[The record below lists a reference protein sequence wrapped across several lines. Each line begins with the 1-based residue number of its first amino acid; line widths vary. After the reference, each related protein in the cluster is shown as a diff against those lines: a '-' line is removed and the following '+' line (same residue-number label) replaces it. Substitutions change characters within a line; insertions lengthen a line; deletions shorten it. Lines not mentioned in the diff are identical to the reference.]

1 MNWHLDRLLKLPNMT
16 VVKVQEI
23 EGLIF
28 LSLESL
34 KEGIICPHCGNY
46 TEDVHQTR
54 EVLVRDLSI
63 CGGGVYLKVPRRQ
76 FICSEC
82 GRYTTEELQGMVF
95 KRHHTERYEEY
106 VYGRVVATTVKQ
118 VSREE
123 QLKEDEIQA
132 IFDAVSEE
140 KNQKNWQPVKHIGLD
155 EISTAKG
162 QKKYRAV
169 VSDLD
174 KKCLIDVIATRTQEE
189 LIEALSQQPK
199 DIREKVEEVCIDM
212 WGGFVKVIEEVFPNA
227 IIVYDRFHVLKMVN
241 KRLNEIRCKLGM
253 RAKGIRHLL
262 LSNRE
267 DLTKEE
273 KEELS
278 RLLKDYPILQI
289 AYEEKE
295 ELREIYER
303 TRTISGGTRKL
314 RRWLKNAEVFY
325 GEICETIRQHF
336 EGICHYFINRTTNGA
351 MEGLNNRSRVILR
364 QTYGL
369 RNFQHLRSRLLAA
382 NH

>member
-63 CGGGVYLKVPRRQ
+63 CSRGVYLKVPRRQ

-82 GRYTTEELQGMVF
+82 GRYTTEGLEEMVF

-132 IFDAVSEE
+132 IFEAVSEE

-162 QKKYRAV
+162 QKN
-169 VSDLD
+169 
-174 KKCLIDVIATRTQEE
+174 TEQ
-189 LIEALSQQPK
+189 
-199 DIREKVEEVCIDM
+199 
-212 WGGFVKVIEEVFPNA
+212 W
-227 IIVYDRFHVLKMVN
+227 
-241 KRLNEIRCKLGM
+241 
-253 RAKGIRHLL
+253 
-262 LSNRE
+262 
-267 DLTKEE
+267 
-273 KEELS
+273 
-278 RLLKDYPILQI
+278 
-289 AYEEKE
+289 
-295 ELREIYER
+295 
-303 TRTISGGTRKL
+303 
-314 RRWLKNAEVFY
+314 
-325 GEICETIRQHF
+325 
-336 EGICHYFINRTTNGA
+336 
-351 MEGLNNRSRVILR
+351 
-364 QTYGL
+364 
-369 RNFQHLRSRLLAA
+369 
-382 NH
+382 